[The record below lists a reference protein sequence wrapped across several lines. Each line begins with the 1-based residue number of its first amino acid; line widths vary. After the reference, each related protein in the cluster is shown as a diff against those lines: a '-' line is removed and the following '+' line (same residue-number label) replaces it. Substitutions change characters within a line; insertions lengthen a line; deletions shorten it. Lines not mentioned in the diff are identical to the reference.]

1 MIEETAEHLLQAS
14 VEINVISV
22 WWTNVVYLGCFLLGF
37 VFFGLVCV
45 VCVCFFF
52 GRGGVVI
59 GDDVNSISFHLD
71 ALWLS

>member
-37 VFFGLVCV
+37 VFFGLVCG
-45 VCVCFFF
+45 VCVFFF
-52 GRGGVVI
+52 WEGGC
-59 GDDVNSISFHLD
+59 GD
-71 ALWLS
+71 WR